1 MSKASM
7 TNNKGDQDPKRKNSN
22 NSTPT
27 GLDCGKRKVQV
38 STKEVSAKKFKEL
51 EPLNVIQVEHW

>member
-22 NSTPT
+22 NSTPEV
-27 GLDCGKRKVQV
+27 LDCGKRKVEV
-38 STKEVSAKKFKEL
+38 STTEVSAKKFKEL
-51 EPLNVIQVEHW
+51 KPLNVIQVEHW